1 MIISEYFF
9 IFYYKENNCKYSQG
23 HLLFNTDR
31 QSNMLLI
38 VNAVL
43 LPYTKH
49 PARIKHVSRT
59 ATVSHQLDIQ
69 TSKCSSLQHSV
80 RPGAN
85 LTLIIGNLS
94 LEWTAVGDKFT
105 TVIKIDTQTLTM
117 SQQNGYVWLT
127 LLMIHTI
134 CSSSGLIIRWAG
146 EPHKIWL
153 IVQSFLLDS
162 NEIV

>member
-1 MIISEYFF
+1 
-9 IFYYKENNCKYSQG
+9 
-23 HLLFNTDR
+23 
-31 QSNMLLI
+31 MLLT

-49 PARIKHVSRT
+49 PTCIKHVSRT

-69 TSKCSSLQHSV
+69 TSKCSSLQHLV

-94 LEWTAVGDKFT
+94 LEWTVVGDKFT
-105 TVIKIDTQTLTM
+105 TVIKIDYPTLTM
-117 SQQNGYVWLT
+117 SQQNGYVWPT

-134 CSSSGLIIRWAG
+134 CSSSGLIIGWAG

-153 IVQSFLLDS
+153 IAQSFLLDNNCMES
-162 NEIV
+162 K